1 MESPTGI
8 IPEELMYPEKLKE
21 VVAFLKAQ
29 PYPGNLKRSLI
40 MGWARVAGIQLK
52 RKVINDVEY
61 SGIDYP

>member
-1 MESPTGI
+1 M
-8 IPEELMYPEKLKE
+8 MYPEKLKE